1 MGRWILVG
9 VLALSGMSILGQY
22 PVWGFGMLCAA
33 GLTGWMTLQGRQSA
47 RVERSRPVAARQAR
61 QEVQAE
67 VNAAQRDANRAARS
81 AVERARREA
90 QRSLAGAVQR
100 VEREQASR
108 WVS

>member
-1 MGRWILVG
+1 MGKWIVAGL
-9 VLALSGMSILGQY
+9 LALSGLSLLSEY

-33 GLTGWMTLQGRQSA
+33 GLIGWMTLQGRQSA

-67 VNAAQRDANRAARS
+67 VNAAQRDANRAVRTQ
-81 AVERARREA
+81 VERARREA
-90 QRSLAGAVQR
+90 QRNLAGAVQR
-100 VEREQASR
+100 VQQEQAQR